1 MAKKKNPMV
10 FMDVSIDGDP
20 AERMVFE
27 LFHDVAPKTAE
38 NFRALCTGERGVSPN
53 TGKSLHYKGS
63 FFHQII
69 KGSIVKGGDFINRN
83 GTGGESIY
91 PKFPDE
97 SPKLKHDSLGLL
109 SMAIADRDTL
119 GSHFIITLKADH
131 HLDRKH
137 VAFGKLVQGYDVLKK
152 IEDVG
157 DEEGLPSVTVKIVN
171 SGEHNED
178 GKKTHKSKIGRN
190 GSTEAISHEVRRK
203 GKHRKSSGD
212 RRKKRKHYS
221 SESDSSSDSD
231 TESSESDTDSDSD
244 LSSSSY
250 TSSSSDDRRRKRKR
264 SRKDKHRH
272 GKRRDKRREK
282 KRRKLDKRSKRKSK
296 RESDSQTDTDSASKS
311 NDSSNGLG
319 LDTQGKIQK
328 HEDHAQRNAEVQ
340 SSSVLEKES
349 SPMNLKK
356 REELSN
362 VEDGE
367 FPKENGAQR
376 SNGIGANHRSDRY
389 EERQPDVMDD
399 NPGKSR
405 SRSMSPKQ
413 TVSKSMSISPKRGSK
428 IPSIS
433 PKERL
438 IRSPS
443 GSRSPHAP
451 SQRSLSRSPVRSISR
466 SPVRGRKGRSISR
479 SPVRGRKGRSISRS
493 PVRGRKGRSIS
504 RSPMITHIHRIVS
517 KSPVRSPDR
526 RSFSKSPVRS
536 ISQSRRSRSSA
547 RVSTRR
553 TVSRSPVRVSRKSF
567 SRSPIR
573 SSARS
578 LSRSSGRA
586 PLRSISRSPV
596 RLAGRGNH
604 RSYSRSRSPVRRA
617 RTPQERSLSRSV
629 SPDAS
634 PKRIRRGR
642 GFSERYSYARR
653 YRTPS
658 RSPVRYRSRSPVR
671 YRYNGRNDRDRYSGY
686 RRYSPRRNRSPL
698 PRRRTPPRYRSR
710 RSRTPSVSCSP
721 PHRSRRYSPSRSP
734 VRHRSPPRVNRRMSS
749 SLSRSPSRS
758 RSSVESQSPRKASK
772 DNRSRSSSR
781 SSDGGKGLVSYGNGS
796 PDSSQK

>member
-1 MAKKKNPMV
+1 MLSGLQALV
-10 FMDVSIDGDP
+10 HFHVS
-20 AERMVFE
+20 
-27 LFHDVAPKTAE
+27 
-38 NFRALCTGERGVSPN
+38 C
-53 TGKSLHYKGS
+53 Y
-63 FFHQII
+63 
-69 KGSIVKGGDFINRN
+69 N

-97 SPKLKHDSLGLL
+97 SPKLKHDSLGIL
-109 SMAIADRDTL
+109 SMAIADRDTI

-137 VAFGKLVQGYDVLKK
+137 VAFGKLVLGYDVLKK

-157 DEEGLPSVTVKIVN
+157 DEGLPSVTVKIIN

-178 GKKTHKSKIGRN
+178 GKKTQKSKIGRN
-190 GSTEAISHEVRRK
+190 GSSEAISHEARRK
-203 GKHRKSSGD
+203 GKHKKSSVD

-231 TESSESDTDSDSD
+231 TESSESDSDSDSD

-250 TSSSSDDRRRKRKR
+250 TSSSSDDRRKKRKR
-264 SRKDKHRH
+264 YRKDKHRH

-282 KRRKLDKRSKRKSK
+282 KRRKLDKRSKHKSK
-296 RESDSQTDTDSASKS
+296 RESDSQTDADSASKS
-311 NDSSNGLG
+311 NDSSNGQG
-319 LDTQGKIQK
+319 LDTQ
-328 HEDHAQRNAEVQ
+328 RYAEVQ

-356 REELSN
+356 REGLSN

-376 SNGIGANHRSDRY
+376 SNGTGANHRSDRY
-389 EERQPDVMDD
+389 EERLPDVMDD

-413 TVSKSMSISPKRGSK
+413 TVSKSMSISPKRRSK

-443 GSRSPHAP
+443 GSKSPHAP
-451 SQRSLSRSPVRSISR
+451 SQRSLSRSSVRSISRSLNRSISR

-479 SPVRGRKGRSISRS
+479 SPVR
-493 PVRGRKGRSIS
+493 
-504 RSPMITHIHRIVS
+504 
-517 KSPVRSPDR
+517 SPDR
-526 RSFSKSPVRS
+526 RSFSKSPVKS
-536 ISQSRRSRSSA
+536 VSQSRRSRSFA

-567 SRSPIR
+567 SRSPII
-573 SSARS
+573 SPARS

-617 RTPQERSLSRSV
+617 RTPRERSLSRSV

-658 RSPVRYRSRSPVR
+658 QSPVRYRSRSPVR
-671 YRYNGRNDRDRYSGY
+671 YRYNGRNDRDR
-686 RRYSPRRNRSPL
+686 
-698 PRRRTPPRYRSR
+698 
-710 RSRTPSVSCSP
+710 
-721 PHRSRRYSPSRSP
+721 
-734 VRHRSPPRVNRRMSS
+734 
-749 SLSRSPSRS
+749 
-758 RSSVESQSPRKASK
+758 
-772 DNRSRSSSR
+772 
-781 SSDGGKGLVSYGNGS
+781 
-796 PDSSQK
+796 

>member
-10 FMDVSIDGDP
+10 FLNVSIDGDP
-20 AERMVFE
+20 GERMVFE
-27 LFHDVAPKTAE
+27 LFYDVAPKTAE

-63 FFHQII
+63 FFHQIV
-69 KGSIVKGGDFINRN
+69 KGSIVRGGDFINRN

-97 SPKLKHDSLGLL
+97 SPRLKHDSPGLL

-131 HLDRKH
+131 HLDRKY
-137 VAFGKLVQGYDVLKK
+137 VVFGKLVQGYDILKK

-157 DEEGLPSVTVKIVN
+157 DEEGLPTVTVKIIN
-171 SGEHNED
+171 CGEHNED
-178 GKKTHKSKIGRN
+178 TKKTQKLKSGRN
-190 GSTEAISHEVRRK
+190 GSSEANSHEVRRK
-203 GKHRKSSGD
+203 GKHKKSSGH

-231 TESSESDTDSDSD
+231 IESSSSESSLSDSDSD
-244 LSSSSY
+244 SDMSSSSY

-264 SRKDKHRH
+264 SKKDKRRH

-282 KRRKLDKRSKRKSK
+282 RRRKQDKRSKRKSR
-296 RESDSQTDTDSASKS
+296 RESSSPTDAGSASKS
-311 NDSSNGLG
+311 DDISNGKG
-319 LDTQGKIQK
+319 LDTQGRIQK
-328 HEDHAQRNAEVQ
+328 HKDHSQKDAEVQ
-340 SSSVLEKES
+340 SSSVLEKELP
-349 SPMNLKK
+349 PMSHK
-356 REELSN
+356 RREVDDMLGEE
-362 VEDGE
+362 E
-367 FPKENGAQR
+367 FPKENGAQH
-376 SNGIGANHRSDRY
+376 SNGIGVNYRPDRS

-413 TVSKSMSISPKRGSK
+413 TVSKSMSISPKCVCKS
-428 IPSIS
+428 PSIS
-433 PKERL
+433 PKGRL
-438 IRSPS
+438 SRSPS
-443 GSRSPHAP
+443 GSKSPQAP
-451 SQRSLSRSPVRSISR
+451 SRRSLSRSPVRSISR
-466 SPVRGRKGRSISR
+466 SPVRGRNARSISR
-479 SPVRGRKGRSISRS
+479 SPIR
-493 PVRGRKGRSIS
+493 
-504 RSPMITHIHRIVS
+504 THIHRSVS

-526 RSFSKSPVRS
+526 RSFSQSPARS
-536 ISQSRRSRSSA
+536 VSLSRRSRSSA
-547 RVSTRR
+547 RVSSRR
-553 TVSRSPVRVSRKSF
+553 TVSRSPVRMSRKSI

-578 LSRSSGRA
+578 LSRSSGRV

-596 RLAGRGNH
+596 RVASRGNR
-604 RSYSRSRSPVRRA
+604 RSYSRSRSPIRSRE
-617 RTPQERSLSRSV
+617 RTPRERSLSRSV

-642 GFSERYSYARR
+642 GFSERYSYARK

-658 RSPVRYRSRSPVR
+658 QSPVR

-686 RRYSPRRNRSPL
+686 RRFSPRRFRSPP

-710 RSRTPSVSCSP
+710 RSRTPSVSRSP
-721 PHRSRRYSPSRSP
+721 PYRARRYSPSLSP
-734 VRHRSPPRVNRRMSS
+734 VRNRSPARKDRRI
-749 SLSRSPSRS
+749 SLSPSRSPSRS
-758 RSSVESQSPRKASK
+758 RSRSSVELQSPKKASR
-772 DNRSRSSSR
+772 DNRSRSFSGSS
-781 SSDGGKGLVSYGNGS
+781 GGKKGLVSYGNGS
-796 PDSSQK
+796 PDSIHR

>member
-10 FMDVSIDGDP
+10 FMDVSVDGDP
-20 AERMVFE
+20 YERMVFE
-27 LFHDVAPKTAE
+27 LFYDVAPKTAE
-38 NFRALCTGERGVSPN
+38 NFRALCTGEKGVSPN

-63 FFHQII
+63 FFHQIV

-91 PKFPDE
+91 PKFPEE
-97 SPKLKHDSLGLL
+97 SPRLKHDSPGLL

-137 VAFGKLVQGYDVLKK
+137 VVFGKLLQGYDILKK

-157 DEEGLPSVTVKIVN
+157 NEEGLPAVTVKIIN
-171 SGEHNED
+171 CGEHNED

-190 GSTEAISHEVRRK
+190 GSSEANSHEVRRK
-203 GKHRKSSGD
+203 GKHKKSSGD

-231 TESSESDTDSDSD
+231 MESSESDSDSDSD

-282 KRRKLDKRSKRKSK
+282 RRRKQDKRSKRKSR
-296 RESDSQTDTDSASKS
+296 RESGSHSDADSASKS
-311 NDSSNGLG
+311 NDNSNGKG
-319 LDTQGKIQK
+319 LDTQEKILKQK
-328 HEDHAQRNAEVQ
+328 DHSQIDAEVQ
-340 SSSVLEKES
+340 SSSVLEKEL
-349 SPMNLKK
+349 PPLNHKK
-356 REELSN
+356 REGVGMLE
-362 VEDGE
+362 EEE
-367 FPKENGAQR
+367 FPKENGAQP
-376 SNGIGANHRSDRY
+376 SNGIKANYRPDRS
-389 EERQPDVMDD
+389 EERQHDVMDD

-413 TVSKSMSISPKRGSK
+413 TVSKSMSISPKCVCKS
-428 IPSIS
+428 PSIS
-433 PKERL
+433 PKR
-438 IRSPS
+438 RF
-443 GSRSPHAP
+443 SRSPNGSKSPRAL
-451 SQRSLSRSPVRSISR
+451 SRRSLSRSPVRRISR
-466 SPVRGRKGRSISR
+466 SLNRNV
-479 SPVRGRKGRSISRS
+479 SRS

-504 RSPMITHIHRIVS
+504 RSPMRTTHIHRSVS

-526 RSFSKSPVRS
+526 RSLSKSPARS
-536 ISQSRRSRSSA
+536 VSQSRRSSA
-547 RVSTRR
+547 RVSSRR
-553 TVSRSPVRVSRKSF
+553 TVSRSPVRVSRKSI
-567 SRSPIR
+567 SRSPVR

-578 LSRSSGRA
+578 LSRSSGRV

-596 RLAGRGNH
+596 RVASRGNH

-617 RTPQERSLSRSV
+617 RTPRGRSLSKSV

-658 RSPVRYRSRSPVR
+658 RSPVRYR
-671 YRYNGRNDRDRYSGY
+671 YNGRNDRDRYSGY
-686 RRYSPRRNRSPL
+686 RRYSPRRFRSPP

-710 RSRTPSVSCSP
+710 RSRTPSISRSP
-721 PHRSRRYSPSRSP
+721 PYRARRYSPSPSP
-734 VRHRSPPRVNRRMSS
+734 IRNRSPPRVNRRASS

-758 RSSVESQSPRKASK
+758 RSSVESLSPRKVSK
-772 DNRSRSSSR
+772 DNRSRSPSR
-781 SSDGGKGLVSYGNGS
+781 SSDGKKGLVSYGNGS
-796 PDSSQK
+796 PDSS